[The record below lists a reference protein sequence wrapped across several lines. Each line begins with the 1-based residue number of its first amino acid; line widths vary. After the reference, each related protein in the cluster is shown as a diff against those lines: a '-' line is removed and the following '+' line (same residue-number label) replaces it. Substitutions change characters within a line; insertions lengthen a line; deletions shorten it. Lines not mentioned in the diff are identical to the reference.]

1 VTLANELRRN
11 AQVAE
16 ATAQAA
22 EARAQATALQL
33 EAEKA
38 TGAGRQRI
46 IKDITELEA
55 RARGLEAKASRV
67 EGLQSASDA
76 AVKQIQELQAQLAK
90 AQRQLSE
97 LRTTLQ
103 QREAALARLDA
114 TLITVPQTVGMP
126 QAEAETRLKAASL
139 VVGRDR
145 ISFFWASCAREDR
158 GPDAGGRVK
167 GDTRFA
173 RQSCRRRASDRPPA
187 KARGSLLTET
197 SSASTSSTRSH
208 GEGGEP
214 NQDQPRPPRRS
225 RMSFV
230 RKFLGEELFTK
241 RFPRLPWAQ
250 LVDASRP
257 KAADLV
263 GHPYGAGL
271 ALVGL
276 NSCVYETNQ
285 DHYGFVGGAQLDLV
299 EELLEEDGQGRNA
312 VRVAVMHHHLHPF
325 PEPLAS
331 GRAEEQM
338 WQDMSTIRDAGLSE
352 RRLERLASTSC
363 CTATSI
369 KPSFEKRLFAVGNE
383 ASGTNRLIVCGAGST
398 GVNALELGHN
408 DSNHYEV
415 IEILRSPRR
424 AGADFLR
431 IEWRELALR
440 SDAEWVTAE
449 RWTVSG

>member
-1 VTLANELRRN
+1 
-11 AQVAE
+11 
-16 ATAQAA
+16 
-22 EARAQATALQL
+22 
-33 EAEKA
+33 
-38 TGAGRQRI
+38 
-46 IKDITELEA
+46 
-55 RARGLEAKASRV
+55 
-67 EGLQSASDA
+67 
-76 AVKQIQELQAQLAK
+76 
-90 AQRQLSE
+90 
-97 LRTTLQ
+97 
-103 QREAALARLDA
+103 
-114 TLITVPQTVGMP
+114 VPGNHDV
-126 QAEAETRLKAASL
+126 S
-139 VVGRDR
+139 
-145 ISFFWASCAREDR
+145 WASAMVD
-158 GPDAGGRVK
+158 V
-167 GDTRFA
+167 TYRF
-173 RQSCRRRASDRPPA
+173 DNY
-187 KARGSLLTET
+187 L
-197 SSASTSSTRSH
+197 
-208 GEGGEP
+208 
-214 NQDQPRPPRRS
+214 
-225 RMSFV
+225 SFV

-250 LVDASRP
+250 LVDAPRP

-263 GHPYGAGL
+263 AIHTVPGL

-352 RRLERLASTSC
+352 RRLERLGFDLVLHGHKHQAQLRETLV
-363 CTATSI
+363 
-369 KPSFEKRLFAVGNE
+369 RGRNE

-408 DSNHYEV
+408 ESNHYEV

-440 SDAEWVTAE
+440 SDAEWVKAE